1 MNNASL
7 ETARYALHVSY
18 SDVACYEIVSHVS
31 RKTLD
36 VRRMKA
42 TPNAS
47 WTPAVSVG
55 GFAGHV
61 SNDQERTYTFEKDR
75 EAPIVRIRLG
85 KRGWK
90 SASGCNFVLSTEPR
104 EFYDSNF

>member
-1 MNNASL
+1 MNTASL
-7 ETARYALHVSY
+7 ETVRYALHVSY
-18 SDVACYEIVSHVS
+18 SDVACYEIVRTVS
-31 RKTLD
+31 EKTVE
-36 VRRMKA
+36 VRRM
-42 TPNAS
+42 NAIPDPS
-47 WTPAVSVG
+47 WRPAVSVG

-61 SNDQERTYTFEKDR
+61 SNDRERTYTFESSP
-75 EAPIVRIRLG
+75 EHPIVRIRLG